1 MNRRTT
7 MILPPELVEKARK
20 ATGAKTN
27 TEAVIRSL
35 ELAIHRKKAEEL
47 IALFGKLP
55 LTIDLHKS
63 RQRAASRS

>member
-1 MNRRTT
+1 MKSRTT
-7 MILPPELVEKARK
+7 MILPPKLVALAQKAM
-20 ATGAKTN
+20 GAKTK

-55 LTIDLHKS
+55 LDIDLRKS
-63 RQRAASRS
+63 RERPA